1 MINQPSL
8 DPLFKQ
14 IWQVEASPKVQHFL
28 WKCLSNCISVAGNLS
43 HRHLSK
49 EASCIRCPSC
59 TETVNHMLFKCSYAR
74 LVWAVSPIPAPSGG
88 EWSDSIYH
96 NLFQALNMNQDHPN
110 MNCGSKVI
118 PWLLW
123 RLWKSRND
131 LIYKGKDYNAAEVV
145 RKALEDEE
153 EWRTSREEQPHPPA
167 IPQTGNLMA
176 KWKHPPHS
184 WVKCNSDG
192 AWNADRANCG
202 IGWVLRNSNKEVL
215 WMGARAIPR
224 VKSVLEAETEAL
236 RWAILNASRFNY
248 TKVIFESD
256 SQQLVSML
264 RQGTHGPILAPLI
277 QDIEQLL
284 QHFTEVKVEYVCRK
298 ANGVADR
305 IAKESISFLN
315 HVPKLYSI
323 VPSWAKHYVDLDKL

>member
-1 MINQPSL
+1 
-8 DPLFKQ
+8 
-14 IWQVEASPKVQHFL
+14 
-28 WKCLSNCISVAGNLS
+28 
-43 HRHLSK
+43 
-49 EASCIRCPSC
+49 
-59 TETVNHMLFKCSYAR
+59 
-74 LVWAVSPIPAPSGG
+74 
-88 EWSDSIYH
+88 
-96 NLFQALNMNQDHPN
+96 
-110 MNCGSKVI
+110 
-118 PWLLW
+118 
-123 RLWKSRND
+123 
-131 LIYKGKDYNAAEVV
+131 
-145 RKALEDEE
+145 
-153 EWRTSREEQPHPPA
+153 
-167 IPQTGNLMA
+167 
-176 KWKHPPHS
+176 
-184 WVKCNSDG
+184 
-192 AWNADRANCG
+192 
-202 IGWVLRNSNKEVL
+202 
-215 WMGARAIPR
+215 MGARAIPR

-264 RQGTHGPILAPLI
+264 RQGIHGPILAPLL